1 MNKTT
6 NILRGKRWLM
16 LLALFAWLL
25 PQTAAADLSYED
37 DPDNYTVELG
47 GSNVIYF
54 TAPCYDTSG
63 ADTWIQKGNLR
74 VSVDGADPVTIFTW
88 KSETDIN
95 NSNTTLKVNFSTNA
109 DGFFDITL
117 GNSRN
122 TFRLTKNNGGDQ
134 SVVRNSDGKTFGFS
148 AEWMVPYNLLGK
160 KLTFSWDVT
169 RNGNSATVRERAVSG
184 LATKEINM
192 PAASA
197 KLEPFVSLPMLSANN
212 PGKLEIPW
220 FLASDSIVSARYEYT
235 DDAGKHHE
243 HKIENMKSGTIL
255 LDAGVPYRN
264 FRVVCSYKEA
274 NDKGSYLIENQGSAV
289 QNIPMLHTPLGM
301 TVRQLDGQD
310 LKVEVNWNVAYPDDE
325 DLTPTDFF
333 EVQRS
338 ITGEEKDFVTIQQ
351 LPYISVSKQST
362 YTFVD
367 NTLMDDITPDM
378 LVNGGTLDKL
388 TYRVRRTIT
397 KDWNWAKNTC
407 SSTKCVVDNLHLL
420 RIANYSAKWEDERA
434 YTVRV
439 SWNYADEHG
448 AVWDDRAQMVLRV
461 MSRNSAGNL
470 VDDQTYTLDQ
480 NERAQCYKIL
490 NLTRS
495 CVTYDIDMYVEKGE
509 SPLNFILPAT
519 DDDYFSIKSTEDWN
533 TFRNMV
539 QAAKGEKDVNVRLY
553 ADITTR
559 NSCGDSS
566 SPFRGI
572 FDGNGHTLTMNI
584 NNPSGSFEAAFKY
597 AKDYTIK
604 NLHVTGSVKGDMHSA
619 GLVGNSDASAGKRNT
634 IMNCRVSVNVESSK
648 THAGGIVG
656 HGLEASHTITDCLF
670 DGSIKCKGDTYAGAI
685 IGWADKNTGDMVS
698 NCLEKGTYT
707 DIKHLG
713 MNYTYG
719 VGAWGNGDYGTNNW
733 TYHDWTNANQVGSR
747 PANQLIEELGNS
759 NWVTDNGTVVPK
771 TNTITNVTD
780 YFFAIHTAQDWTTF
794 RDKVQAAKGQYDVNA
809 RLYADISIENSV
821 GLYET
826 YPYRG
831 TFDGNGHTLNV
842 NISGGSLNSIAIFR
856 FVDNATFSD
865 LHITGNINT
874 NQMYAG
880 SLIGRI
886 QNGHSVIIE
895 NCRSSITLNNSI
907 NGDATMGGFVG
918 LVGDNGS
925 VSFRNCKFDGIFD
938 GANCSHIGGFI
949 GCCLEN
955 TTETIENCLF
965 APASINTKPDG
976 CQTWVRKYNSSI
988 LTIVNSYATR
998 DFTGLV
1004 VIRTANDWTTFRDMV
1019 KNAKGQYD
1027 VNAILAADVN
1037 VGTIMVGWE
1046 TENYY
1051 RGTFDGN
1058 GHTLTF
1064 SVNDHGAECLAPFRY
1079 VGNATIRNLHTAGT
1093 INNNHKFT
1101 GGLIG
1106 QVLAG
1111 STVNIENCHSSMTL
1125 NSGVNGDATNGGFI
1139 GVIQATNSKARFTNC
1154 KFDGSFEGTNCH
1166 SNGGFVG
1173 WSDSPVTIVDC
1184 LFMPNKVTTNPE
1196 SSETWAR
1203 GGNCTTTNSYAT
1215 KEFIH
1220 VINNTSDW
1228 EEFRNAVAR
1237 RGSHSV
1243 NAILNADI
1251 KAGTSIL
1258 NFKGMF
1264 DGNAHTIEMSCTMFN
1279 SANGYTIK
1287 NLHVTGAY
1295 GGDQHVAGLVTSSWN
1310 ANIQNCWVST
1320 SIHCNT
1326 THAGGFIGH
1335 AQDSPHTI
1343 NNCLFDGAISAKN
1356 DGQVDGTS
1364 YVGAFIGWG
1373 GGADNYVTN
1382 CLEDGNY
1389 YYVNHAGFCYKGS
1402 GDAWGNTGN
1411 SKNNYT
1417 YKDVSWN
1424 EVNYDGIKHSNV
1436 NSWYSKLGEGWYVSG
1451 SNVLPKMERR
1461 ELWNN
1466 VGSLSASD
1474 LAKNL
1479 GSGWKVDGNKAV
1491 PVMGS
1496 SSIGATE
1503 EELEQYFTFG
1513 WTKENN
1519 KLVPATTTVEEPVYA
1534 EITKPT
1540 LPNFYHKNTGTIDK
1554 TLVTTT
1560 RQSSV
1565 LLAWNTDGNPI
1576 DYFTVMRRVKGQ
1588 GDDAWKEI
1596 ATFLDDMSYEDTSVS
1611 PLATYEYKVLGV
1623 NDCEGRDSTA
1633 TEVKVGECKHTGRVD
1648 GYVRFNDGTSAAG
1661 IQVDINYKGKKVMS
1675 VFTDDSGHFVADE
1688 LSYQGGASV
1697 TYDVSAVGK
1706 NGEDFSPKGFSVTF
1720 DAHSNDETLREI
1732 SILNG
1737 KRFSGYVMY
1746 DGTSIPVKGANFKVN
1761 GKKVYNTKG
1770 KLLETEYDGSF
1781 SFRVLPGNDTIQVV
1795 MDGHNFTNDG
1805 YFKGATG
1812 HNFTDDVA
1820 GIYFYDA
1827 TKVKLAGRVVGGE
1840 DQGQK
1845 PLGNNL
1851 STNNLGDSLTIVLT
1865 LEGDN
1870 TSWLVYDNLN
1880 PNKTEREEVVR
1891 HQRNGN
1897 KHFTSVK
1904 TQRKRMTVWPDPTTG
1919 EYELLLPPVRWKVQ
1933 QVYCTGYPTLFQ
1945 EGQVSEV
1952 IDLTDC
1958 LTPNTITY
1966 TGSYKDVDTI
1976 TVKDPKLTY
1985 NAIYN
1990 RIYRAPVEVTYKQL
2004 GYDSFDY
2011 FGDKN
2016 YYASELTGET
2026 VEVPLAFPN
2035 PADTTKAVYSFTYPV
2050 FSIDRKY
2057 TIELQVGENYLYNN
2071 DPAGKVDIVRLGG
2084 GMAMMQNGMKPG
2096 SYDEP
2101 VAIDSLG
2108 RARFTVQASQTTNM
2122 KKSLK
2127 TVTFTVMRD
2136 GTFLEAK
2143 PLQGYVLNMFPV
2155 GESTELLTDGQ
2166 PLLFDILRDPPGS
2179 YSSNTLAKG
2188 ATLNYSY
2195 MMNLTLMAGIMITYK
2210 DGKKLQTLSATVVA
2224 PQGSGTAVGPISAG
2238 ETQEGSIDQFIYTAQ
2253 GSKAFSYTMAIGNN
2267 ISTSGDP
2274 SMVGADADLYIGAVQ
2289 NVVVTP
2295 MSTVRAVNKK
2305 MFDEIAGRQGG
2316 INKASE
2322 MTKDIDYGTVVKI
2335 AEGCDANGD
2344 SIYLIRDVALGYG
2357 PKIQSQFIYSQKQ
2370 ILTQII
2376 PNKAKEIVDMMF
2388 CGTKDEAQ
2396 AIADRT
2402 GKPVYWSLR
2411 EPTDSMFAVVNTQID
2426 GHAYNTT
2433 IDKAEPGINYMVV
2446 IPNGTSPDQFN
2457 DEVTEKYQIIK
2468 AWTEMIAQ
2476 NEFEKLQ
2483 ASDLLTNY
2491 DIAGAQGVNYS
2502 ETFDSNFSNSWTHH
2516 FPVATEVDYF
2526 GPGISY
2532 VTSAF
2537 SIGATIVSSILASM
2551 EEMKYWKSPGVAT
2564 SKVDISKDD
2573 GWNASL
2579 DFAGKLSQWTI
2590 TPVALYQTV
2599 GANSEAK
2606 AFNRTESFTIA
2617 TDPMSR
2623 LSVDVYRVKPLYEYD
2638 KSGSLVHNMI
2648 NPRYIANDSVGVTNI
2663 FTNYQFEK
2671 MTDLVTDF
2679 VGKEARED
2687 GLTGPRGFV
2696 FRTRGGAT
2704 QNPWEDQRTTKF
2716 YETGRELDTR
2726 TLKIVNPKIRLDKQ
2740 DVSGVSI
2747 NDAAH
2752 FKVYVSNESEK
2763 PEATEGLTVLQLFSV
2778 DQTNTNGAK
2787 ISVNGQTLTTGGM
2800 TISVVPGSETEL
2812 DMEVRAGQGFDFMG
2826 LTIGVMSPTD
2836 AVNTKELV
2844 SFNVHYLHEAGG
2856 LAIAVPGDKWVL
2868 NTNAQMDSKRGW
2880 YLPVTI
2886 NGFDRHQHNFDHIE
2900 FQYKESQRGDD
2911 SWTNICSFYADPTL
2925 MANANG
2931 VRKLIPE
2938 NGNIVTEFFGEGWVM
2953 ERTYDLRAVL
2963 FCRNG
2968 NDFLTTSSKIISGIK
2983 DTRRPQLF
2991 GTPEPKSGLLTSGDD
3006 IIFNFSE
3013 DIEYNYLS
3021 AITNFEVKGE
3031 VNNDNLSEMVSV
3043 QFAGKASVESEAKR
3057 NFSGKNLTIDLM
3069 VKPAETGRDMPLFSH
3084 GTNGQKLQLWLTKDF
3099 KLKAVVNDKTFT
3111 SDEAIVKEGFTQVA
3125 VSINQTDSTLTFFN
3139 GGVEIGRN
3147 KLSALYTG
3155 TGPLIF
3161 GRTNELDRSESQ
3173 YYEGRMMEARLW
3185 YTAMDGG
3192 LIGTTYGSR
3201 RLTGYEK
3208 DLVDYYPMNEGS
3220 GDYVIDHTQSA
3231 NAKLIDASWA
3241 IPQGLSLHV
3250 DKADKGVLLDKNAIN
3265 RTAEQDYTL
3274 MFWFKTDA
3282 EGRGTLLSNGR
3293 GQKEDNGAENQ
3304 FHIGFE
3310 DNKLMYRSN
3319 GFAAEIPGNWSDGK
3333 WHNFAMTV
3341 NRGRNVAN
3349 IYVDKE
3355 VRTTFEADSLGGISG
3370 GYPLIGASRYD
3381 IVNEKDT
3388 LLRQDGPTPLKGN
3401 VDELMFFAQAL
3412 PQQLISTYA
3421 TKSPNG
3427 DEAGLQTY
3435 LSFDRQERQKDN
3447 SIELVPYAYSKKL
3460 YLDDQGN
3467 PRYQLDPMTKE
3478 PTDTLVRDYLFV
3490 DEMDVV
3496 MQHFDATQAAPVVPY
3511 EEVTNLK
3518 FSFIGSGNKVLVDLD
3533 EPAAKMNHR
3542 NIYVTLRDIED
3553 KNGNTMASPQTACY
3567 YVTNS
3572 SLEWLVNRLD
3582 YTINYGAGEELDLPF
3597 SNNSASSHTYT
3608 IENCPRWLTLD
3619 KNSDMVAPLSIDAVT
3634 AIVSKDLNVG
3644 TYNEILYLTD
3654 EEGITEPF
3662 YLNLTVE
3669 GKQPDWAISVNG
3681 ELLENSMSISGQVYL
3696 YDELDTDSR
3705 DIVGVFDNENVCHGF
3720 ANISHNALTGENG
3733 LYLTVY
3739 DNQKSGRELN
3749 FRLWQYTTGRE
3760 LLLTSTPD
3768 IKFEQS
3774 AVLGTDTPVRFNG
3787 SEDFVQNFSLK
3798 KGWNWVSFNVSS
3810 KQLEDVNTLL
3820 SSMPW
3825 KDGDILTDMNSDTT
3839 LVYKNKQWLASDNP
3853 SNMVISPKKSYAIKV
3868 QEDCNFPIGGT
3879 IIKEKEARTIEL
3891 EPGWNG
3897 IGYTPMTNLTVETA
3911 LSDYFDQAEPGDVI
3925 KSHTEFAYFT
3935 KSGNTGRWRGS
3946 LQYMK
3951 PGEGY
3956 MMLRKGTSSASF
3968 TYPFFEMGS
3977 HFREDWTQSTK
3988 RAAAPLHRSTMSISA
4003 VVEGFETEE
4012 DDRLIAY
4019 ANGEEVGAAQLSTLN
4034 SQLSIGFFLSIAGDS
4049 QQPIWFAIERDGE
4062 IVASTGEVMTFK
4074 TNAVI
4079 GSPDEPTAINFVHA
4093 PNEDG
4098 KWYTLSGLQLQ
4109 QKPRDKGVYIYN
4121 GKKVI
4126 IK

>member
-1 MNKTT
+1 MYNNLMKTR
-6 NILRGKRWLM
+6 RGRPWL
-16 LLALFAWLL
+16 LLAALFAWLL

-37 DPDNYTVELG
+37 DPDNYSVELG
-47 GSNVIYF
+47 GSNVIWF
-54 TAPCYDTSG
+54 TAPCYDTRG
-63 ADTWIQKGNLR
+63 ADTWVYDGNLR
-74 VSVDGADPVTIFTW
+74 VSVDGADPITIFHW
-88 KSETDIN
+88 ESETNIDN
-95 NSNTTLKVNFSTNA
+95 DNTTLKVKFTTTA

-122 TFRLTKNNGGDQ
+122 TFRLTKDNGGWQ

-148 AEWMVPYNLLGK
+148 AEWAVPYNLLGK
-160 KLTFSWDVT
+160 KLRFTWYVK
-169 RNGNSATVRERAVSG
+169 RNGNSATVLDREVPG
-184 LATKEINM
+184 LQAKEISM

-212 PGKLEIPW
+212 PGKLEVPW
-220 FLASDSIVSARYEYT
+220 FLASDSIVSAHYEYT
-235 DDAGKHHE
+235 DDTGKRHE
-243 HKIENMKSGTIL
+243 HKIENMKGGTIL
-255 LDAGVPYRN
+255 LDANVPYRN

-274 NDKGSYLIENQGSAV
+274 SDKGSYLIENQGSAV
-289 QNIPMLHTPLGM
+289 QNIPVIHTPIGLS
-301 TVRQLDGQD
+301 TRQLDGQD
-310 LKVEVNWNVAYPDDE
+310 LKVEVKWNIAYPDDE

-338 ITGEEKDFVTIQQ
+338 LTGEEKDFVTIQQ
-351 LPYISVSKQST
+351 LPYISVSKQTT

-420 RIANYSAKWEDERA
+420 RIADYSAKWEDERA

-448 AVWDDRAQMVLRV
+448 AVWDERARMVLRV
-461 MSRNSAGNL
+461 MSRNKAGVV
-470 VDDQTYTLDQ
+470 VDSLIYNLDQ
-480 NERAQCYKIL
+480 NDRTQRYKIV

-495 CVTYDIDMYVEKGE
+495 CVNYDIEMYVEKGE
-509 SPLNFILPAT
+509 SPLNDLAQVENYYFPIRSAADWAT
-519 DDDYFSIKSTEDWN
+519 FSQKVE
-533 TFRNMV
+533 
-539 QAAKGEKDVNVRLY
+539 AAKGE
-553 ADITTR
+553 
-559 NSCGDSS
+559 
-566 SPFRGI
+566 
-572 FDGNGHTLTMNI
+572 
-584 NNPSGSFEAAFKY
+584 
-597 AKDYTIK
+597 
-604 NLHVTGSVKGDMHSA
+604 
-619 GLVGNSDASAGKRNT
+619 
-634 IMNCRVSVNVESSK
+634 
-648 THAGGIVG
+648 
-656 HGLEASHTITDCLF
+656 
-670 DGSIKCKGDTYAGAI
+670 
-685 IGWADKNTGDMVS
+685 
-698 NCLEKGTYT
+698 
-707 DIKHLG
+707 
-713 MNYTYG
+713 
-719 VGAWGNGDYGTNNW
+719 
-733 TYHDWTNANQVGSR
+733 
-747 PANQLIEELGNS
+747 
-759 NWVTDNGTVVPK
+759 
-771 TNTITNVTD
+771 
-780 YFFAIHTAQDWTTF
+780 
-794 RDKVQAAKGQYDVNA
+794 YDVNA
-809 RLYADISIENSV
+809 RLYADITTDWRV
-821 GLYET
+821 G
-826 YPYRG
+826 
-831 TFDGNGHTLNV
+831 
-842 NISGGSLNSIAIFR
+842 
-856 FVDNATFSD
+856 
-865 LHITGNINT
+865 
-874 NQMYAG
+874 
-880 SLIGRI
+880 
-886 QNGHSVIIE
+886 
-895 NCRSSITLNNSI
+895 RSES
-907 NGDATMGGFVG
+907 A
-918 LVGDNGS
+918 
-925 VSFRNCKFDGIFD
+925 
-938 GANCSHIGGFI
+938 
-949 GCCLEN
+949 
-955 TTETIENCLF
+955 
-965 APASINTKPDG
+965 
-976 CQTWVRKYNSSI
+976 
-988 LTIVNSYATR
+988 
-998 DFTGLV
+998 
-1004 VIRTANDWTTFRDMV
+1004 
-1019 KNAKGQYD
+1019 
-1027 VNAILAADVN
+1027 
-1037 VGTIMVGWE
+1037 
-1046 TENYY
+1046 YY

-1064 SVNDHGAECLAPFRY
+1064 NRTDTELYSAPFRY
-1079 VGNATIRNLHTAGT
+1079 VGNATFHNLHTAGT
-1093 INNNHKFT
+1093 INSSQRHV
-1101 GGLIG
+1101 GGLIAD
-1106 QVLAG
+1106 VLPN
-1111 STVNIENCHSSMTL
+1111 STVVIEGCRSSVTI
-1125 NSGVNGDATNGGFI
+1125 NSSVDGNTANGGFVSLVNT
-1139 GVIQATNSKARFTNC
+1139 GSNVTFSNC
-1154 KFDGSFEGTNCH
+1154 KFDGSFEGANSSHNGGYVGYANGTVSIENCLFAPASINTKADGSETWARLGSGTLNIVNSYATREFSSTVLIRDVNDWKTFKAKVEAAKGQYDVNAILTADINLASKLYIVGYSGNYPYRGTFDGNGHTIKVDIMDDANNTALFSHVANATFKNLHLTGAVLSSKMWHGSLIGAIEENSSVTIENCH
-1166 SNGGFVG
+1166 SSVTLKSSVNGDATMGGFVGYIKATNSSATFRNCKFDGSFDGANATCNGGFVG
-1173 WSDSPVTIVDC
+1173 WSNSPVTIVNC
-1184 LFMPNKVTTNPE
+1184 LFMPASVNTNPDG
-1196 SSETWAR
+1196 SETWVR
-1203 GGNCTTTNSYAT
+1203 NSENITFTCSNSYAT
-1215 KEFIH
+1215 KEFCH
-1220 VINNTSDW
+1220 LINNFSDW
-1228 EEFRNAVAR
+1228 EEFRTAVDN
-1237 RGSHSV
+1237 RGSKSV

-1251 KAGTSIL
+1251 SANTSIN

-1264 DGNAHTIEMSCTMFN
+1264 DGNAHTIEMSSPMFN
-1279 SANGYTIK
+1279 SADGYTIK
-1287 NLHVTGAY
+1287 NLHVKGAY
-1295 GGDQHVAGLVTSSWN
+1295 GGDQHIAGLVVSSWN
-1310 ANIQNCWVST
+1310 ANIQSCWVSP

-1335 AQDSPHTI
+1335 AHDSPHII
-1343 NNCLFDGAISAKN
+1343 NNCLFDGAISTKN
-1356 DGQVDGTS
+1356 DGKNDGTS

-1382 CLEDGNY
+1382 CLDDGNY
-1389 YYVNHAGFCYKGS
+1389 YYVDHAGFCYKGN

-1417 YKDVSWN
+1417 YKGVSWN
-1424 EVNYDGIKHSNV
+1424 EVNYAGINHSNPQKV
-1436 NSWYSKLGEGWYVSG
+1436 VDKLGADSWYVDG
-1451 SNVLPKMERR
+1451 SNALPKMTRR
-1461 ELWNN
+1461 TTWNN
-1466 VGSLSASD
+1466 VGSLSAND

-1479 GSGWKVDGNKAV
+1479 GPEWKVDGNKVV

-1496 SSIGATE
+1496 SMTGATE
-1503 EELEQYFTFG
+1503 AEFAPYFTYG
-1513 WTKENN
+1513 WTKEGD
-1519 KLVPATTTVEEPVYA
+1519 KLVPETTTVEEPVYA

-1576 DYFTVMRRVKGQ
+1576 DYFTVMRRVKDE
-1588 GDDAWKEI
+1588 GDDAWKEV
-1596 ATFLDDMSYEDTSVS
+1596 ATNIDQMSYEDTTVS

-1661 IQVDINYKGKKVMS
+1661 IQVDIIYNNNTVSS

-1720 DAHSNDETLREI
+1720 DAHSNDETVREI

-1820 GIYFYDA
+1820 GIYFYDT

-1840 DQGQK
+1840 EQGQK

-1870 TSWLVYDNLN
+1870 TSWLVFDNLN

-1891 HQRNGN
+1891 HQRNGQ

-1958 LTPNTITY
+1958 LTPNTTTY

-2084 GMAMMQNGMKPG
+2084 GMAMMQNGLKPG
-2096 SYDEP
+2096 SYDKP
-2101 VAIDSLG
+2101 VMIDSLG

-2122 KKSLK
+2122 EKSLK

-2155 GESTELLTDGQ
+2155 GESTDLLTDGQ

-2238 ETQEGSIDQFIYTAQ
+2238 ETQEGSLDQFIYSAQ

-2305 MFDEIAGRQGG
+2305 MFDQIAGRQGG

-2335 AEGCDANGD
+2335 AEGFDAKGD

-2388 CGTKDEAQ
+2388 CGTKADAQ
-2396 AIADRT
+2396 AIADKT

-2411 EPTDSMFAVVNTQID
+2411 EPTDSMFAVVNKQLSD
-2426 GHAYNTT
+2426 RAYNYN
-2433 IDKAEPGINYMVV
+2433 IDKAEKGINYMVV

-2476 NEFEKLQ
+2476 NEYEKLQ
-2483 ASDLLTNY
+2483 ANDLLTNY

-2502 ETFDSNFSNSWTHH
+2502 ETYDSNFSNSWTHH

-2532 VTSAF
+2532 ATSAF
-2537 SIGATIVSSILASM
+2537 SIGATIVGSILASM

-2704 QNPWEDQRTTKF
+2704 QNPWEDKRTTKF
-2716 YETGRELDTR
+2716 YDPGRTLDER

-2778 DQTNTNGAK
+2778 DQLNPNGAK
-2787 ISVNGQTLTTGGM
+2787 ISVNGQVLTTAGM

-2925 MANANG
+2925 MAGANG

-2968 NDFLTTSSKIISGIK
+2968 NDFLTTSSKVISGIK

-3043 QFAGKASVESEAKR
+3043 QFAGQASVESEAKR
-3057 NFSGKNLTIDLM
+3057 NFSGKDLTIDLM

-3084 GTNGQKLQLWLTKDF
+3084 GTNGQKLQLWLTSDY
-3099 KLKAVVNDKTFT
+3099 KLKAVVNEQAFT
-3111 SDEAIVKEGFTQVA
+3111 SDEAIVKKGFTQVA

-3139 GGVEIGRN
+3139 GGVQIGRN
-3147 KLSALYTG
+3147 KLNALYYG

-3161 GRTNELDRSESQ
+3161 GRTNDLDRNKSQ

-3185 YTAMDGG
+3185 YAAMDGG

-3201 RLTGYEK
+3201 RLTGFESN
-3208 DLVDYYPMNEGS
+3208 LVDYYPMNEGS
-3220 GDYVIDHTQSA
+3220 GDYVTDHTQGA
-3231 NAKLIDASWA
+3231 NAQLMGASWA
-3241 IPQGLSLHV
+3241 IPHGWSLHLE
-3250 DKADKGVLLDKNAIN
+3250 KADKGVLMDKNAIN
-3265 RTAEQDYTL
+3265 RTAEHDYTL

-3282 EGRGTLLSNGR
+3282 EGCGTLLSNGR
-3293 GQKEDNGAENQ
+3293 GLKEDNGAVNQ

-3310 DNKLMYRSN
+3310 ADTLKYRSN
-3319 GFAAEIPGNWSDGK
+3319 GFVADVPGNWSDGQ

-3341 NRGRNVAN
+3341 NRARNVAN

-3355 VRTTFEADSLGGISG
+3355 LRTTFEADSLGGISG
-3370 GYPLIGASRYD
+3370 GYPLIGATRYD
-3381 IVNEKDT
+3381 VVKENGDVET
-3388 LLRQDGPTPLKGN
+3388 LDGTDALKGN

-3412 PQQLISTYA
+3412 PQQLINTYA
-3421 TKSPNG
+3421 SKSPNG
-3427 DEAGLQTY
+3427 DESGLLTY
-3435 LSFDRQERQKDN
+3435 LSFDRIERQSDN
-3447 SIELVPYAYSKKL
+3447 DLELVPYVYSKKI
-3460 YLDDQGN
+3460 YLDDKGQ
-3467 PRYQLDPMTKE
+3467 PRYQLDPETKE
-3478 PTDTLVRDYLFV
+3478 PTNTLVRDYVFV
-3490 DEMDVV
+3490 GSPDEVLP
-3496 MQHFDATQAAPVVPY
+3496 HFDQTQAAPVVPY
-3511 EEVTNLK
+3511 EEVKNLK
-3518 FSFIGSGNKVLVDLD
+3518 FGFIGRGNQLLVELD
-3533 EPAAKMNHR
+3533 ENAARLNHR
-3542 NIYVTLRDIED
+3542 NIYVTVRDIED

-3572 SLEWLVNRLD
+3572 SLQWMVNRLD
-3582 YTINYGAGEELDLPF
+3582 ATIKYGSGQSCTLPF
-3597 SNNSASSHTYT
+3597 YNNGAQNHTYT
-3608 IENCPRWLTLD
+3608 IENCPRWLTLNKYED
-3619 KNSDMVAPLSIDAVT
+3619 VIAPQALDYVT
-3634 AIVSKDLNVG
+3634 ATASKDLNIG

-3662 YLNLTVE
+3662 YLNLTIE
-3669 GKQPDWAISVNG
+3669 GEQPEWAESIDRD
-3681 ELLENSMSISGQVYL
+3681 LLRYSMNVSGQVYL
-3696 YDELDTDSR
+3696 YKELDTDAR

-3720 ANISHNALTGENG
+3720 ANISHDVQTGETD
-3733 LYLTVY
+3733 LFLTVY
-3739 DNQKSGRELN
+3739 DKQMKGRELN
-3749 FRLWQYTTGRE
+3749 FRLWQYSTGRE
-3760 LLLTSTPD
+3760 LVLTPD
-3768 IKFEQS
+3768 RDITFEGG
-3774 AVLGTDTPVRFNG
+3774 AVLGTDKPVRFDG
-3787 SEDFVQNFSLK
+3787 GEAFVQKFSLE
-3798 KGWNWVSFNVSS
+3798 KGWNWVSFNLNSP
-3810 KQLEDVNTLL
+3810 QLNDVNKLL
-3820 SSMPW
+3820 SSIPW
-3825 KDGDILTDMNSDTT
+3825 SNGDILTDMGSDTT
-3839 LVYKNKQWLASDNP
+3839 LVYRGGQWLTTSSTKDMA
-3853 SNMVISPKKSYAIKV
+3853 VSPKKAYAIKV
-3868 QEDCNFPIGGT
+3868 DEPHSFYVGGT
-3879 IIKEKEARTIEL
+3879 VIKEKSDRTIL
-3891 EPGWNG
+3891 LRQGWNT
-3897 IGYTPMTNLTVETA
+3897 IGYTPMLNLTVETA
-3911 LSDYFDQAEPGDVI
+3911 LSDYYDNAQTGDVV

-3956 MMLRKGTSSASF
+3956 MLLRKGVTRVSF
-3968 TYPFFEMGS
+3968 AYPFYELDS
-3977 HFREDWTQSTK
+3977 NFREDWSISAS
-3988 RAAAPLHRSTMSISA
+3988 RSAAPMGRSTMSVSA
-4003 VVEGFETEE
+4003 SVEGFDLE
-4012 DDRLIAY
+4012 DGDRIVAY
-4019 ANGEEVGAAQLSTLN
+4019 ANGEAVGEASVLSGSAAETAEPLYIT
-4034 SQLSIGFFLSIAGDS
+4034 IGGDKRAN
-4049 QQPIWFAIERDGE
+4049 IRFAIERGGE
-4062 IVASTGEVMTFK
+4062 IVAASGSVMTFEADDVVG
-4074 TNAVI
+4074 T
-4079 GSPDEPTAINFVHA
+4079 PDEPFAISFDTDPTGIRLVTGDF
-4093 PNEDG
+4093 EEG
-4098 KWYTLSGLQLQ
+4098 KWYTVNGVQLPARPKQ
-4109 QKPRDKGVYIYN
+4109 KGVYIYN
-4121 GKKVI
+4121 GDKVV

>member
-1 MNKTT
+1 MKQRK
-6 NILRGKRWLM
+6 NIWRERPWLI

-25 PQTAAADLSYED
+25 PQQAAAAPYYVE
-37 DPDNYTVELG
+37 DPDNYEVALG
-47 GSNVIYF
+47 GSNVVYF
-54 TAPCYDTSG
+54 TAPVYDQDG
-63 ADTWIQKGNLR
+63 LDMWIHNGKLT
-74 VSVDGADPVTIFTW
+74 VSVDGGTPYTIFSW
-88 KSETDIN
+88 SSAETKISDGATSLN
-95 NSNTTLKVNFSTNA
+95 CNFSTGT

-122 TFRLTKNNGGDQ
+122 TFRLTKDNGGAK
-134 SVVRNSDGKTFGFS
+134 SLARNSDGRTFEFS
-148 AEWMVPYNLLGK
+148 AEWSVPYNLLGK
-160 KLTFSWDVT
+160 KLKFIWEVERDGTSRTVT
-169 RNGNSATVRERAVSG
+169 TVSG
-184 LATKEINM
+184 LKTKEISM

-197 KLEPFVSLPMLSANN
+197 KLEPFVSLPMLSTNN

-220 FLASDSIVSARYEYT
+220 FLASDSIVSAHYEYT
-235 DDAGKHHE
+235 DDTGKRHE
-243 HKIENMKSGTIL
+243 EKIEKVKSSSIL
-255 LDAGVPYRN
+255 LDANVPYRN

-274 NDKGSYLIENQGSAV
+274 SDKGSYLIENQGSAV
-289 QNIPMLHTPLGM
+289 QNIPVIHTPVGL
-301 TVRQLDGQD
+301 TARQLDGQD
-310 LKVEVNWNVAYPDDE
+310 LKVEVKWNIVYPDDE

-407 SSTKCVVDNLHLL
+407 SSTKCVVDNLHQL
-420 RIANYSAKWEDERA
+420 RIANYSADWEDKNA

-448 AVWDDRAQMVLRV
+448 AVWDERAQMVLRV
-461 MSRNSAGNL
+461 MSRNKAGAV
-470 VDDQTYTLDQ
+470 VDSLIYNLDQ
-480 NERAQCYKIL
+480 NDRTQRYKIV

-495 CVTYDIDMYVEKGE
+495 CVNYDIEMYVEKGE
-509 SPLNFILPAT
+509 SPINDLDQVENYF
-519 DDDYFSIKSTEDWN
+519 FSIRSVADWLAFNQKVED
-533 TFRNMV
+533 
-539 QAAKGEKDVNVRLY
+539 AKGK
-553 ADITTR
+553 
-559 NSCGDSS
+559 
-566 SPFRGI
+566 
-572 FDGNGHTLTMNI
+572 
-584 NNPSGSFEAAFKY
+584 
-597 AKDYTIK
+597 
-604 NLHVTGSVKGDMHSA
+604 
-619 GLVGNSDASAGKRNT
+619 
-634 IMNCRVSVNVESSK
+634 
-648 THAGGIVG
+648 
-656 HGLEASHTITDCLF
+656 
-670 DGSIKCKGDTYAGAI
+670 
-685 IGWADKNTGDMVS
+685 
-698 NCLEKGTYT
+698 
-707 DIKHLG
+707 
-713 MNYTYG
+713 
-719 VGAWGNGDYGTNNW
+719 
-733 TYHDWTNANQVGSR
+733 
-747 PANQLIEELGNS
+747 
-759 NWVTDNGTVVPK
+759 
-771 TNTITNVTD
+771 
-780 YFFAIHTAQDWTTF
+780 
-794 RDKVQAAKGQYDVNA
+794 YDVNA
-809 RLYADISIENSV
+809 RLYADIATDAVIGWNSSSPYRGVFDGNGHTLTVNYSGSANSAYNNRFIAPFRYVGNATIMNLHVAGTISTNERNVAGLIADANDKSTIAIENCRSSV
-821 GLYET
+821 TIKSSYNGATDNGGFIGRQSGATVIINNCKFDGAFEGENSAENGGFVGWVARGSTLSINNSLFAPDHLTTKGDKCDTWAVLDNQDVTYSLVNSYATREFSST
-826 YPYRG
+826 VLISNADDWTTFRNKVEEAKGQYDVNAILTADITMTGKGKDYIAGYTANYPYRG
-831 TFDGNGHTLNV
+831 TFDGNGHTLNL
-842 NISGGSLNSIAIFR
+842 NISDDEYNTGLFSHVA
-856 FVDNATFSD
+856 NATFKNVK
-865 LHITGNINT
+865 LTGTISCSKSKF
-874 NQMYAG
+874 G
-880 SLIGRI
+880 SLIGCI
-886 QNGHSVIIE
+886 DDNYSVTFE
-895 NCRSSITLNNSI
+895 NCQSSVTLKSSV
-907 NGDATMGGFVG
+907 NGDGTMGGFVG
-918 LVGDNGS
+918 ALNS
-925 VSFRNCKFDGIFD
+925 NAKATFRNCKFDGSFD
-938 GANCSHIGGFI
+938 GPNTYANGGYVGWTNGPITF
-949 GCCLEN
+949 
-955 TTETIENCLF
+955 ENCLF
-965 APASINTKPDG
+965 TPASVNTDP
-976 CQTWVRKYNSSI
+976 
-988 LTIVNSYATR
+988 R
-998 DFTGLV
+998 D
-1004 VIRTANDWTTFRDMV
+1004 
-1019 KNAKGQYD
+1019 
-1027 VNAILAADVN
+1027 
-1037 VGTIMVGWE
+1037 
-1046 TENYY
+1046 
-1051 RGTFDGN
+1051 
-1058 GHTLTF
+1058 
-1064 SVNDHGAECLAPFRY
+1064 
-1079 VGNATIRNLHTAGT
+1079 
-1093 INNNHKFT
+1093 
-1101 GGLIG
+1101 
-1106 QVLAG
+1106 
-1111 STVNIENCHSSMTL
+1111 
-1125 NSGVNGDATNGGFI
+1125 
-1139 GVIQATNSKARFTNC
+1139 
-1154 KFDGSFEGTNCH
+1154 
-1166 SNGGFVG
+1166 
-1173 WSDSPVTIVDC
+1173 
-1184 LFMPNKVTTNPE
+1184 
-1196 SSETWAR
+1196 SETWAR
-1203 GGNCTTTNSYAT
+1203 NSANQSVSYTNCYAT

-1220 VINNTSDW
+1220 VINNFSDW
-1228 EEFRNAVAR
+1228 EEFRKAVDS
-1237 RGSHSV
+1237 RGNHSV

-1251 KAGTSIL
+1251 SANTSISD
-1258 NFKGMF
+1258 FKGMF
-1264 DGNAHTIEMSCTMFN
+1264 DGNAHTIEMSNGPMFA
-1279 SANGYTIK
+1279 SASDYTIK
-1287 NLHVTGAY
+1287 NLHVKGAY
-1295 GGDQHVAGLVTSSWN
+1295 GGDQHIAGLVTSSRN
-1310 ANIQNCWVST
+1310 ANIQSCWVSP

-1335 AQDSPHTI
+1335 AHDSPHTI
-1343 NNCLFDGAISAKN
+1343 NNCLYDGAISAKN
-1356 DGQVDGTS
+1356 DGKVDGTA

-1382 CLEDGNY
+1382 CLDDGNY
-1389 YYVNHAGFCYKGS
+1389 YYVNHAGFCYKGN

-1417 YKDVSWN
+1417 YKGVSWN
-1424 EVNYDGIKHSNV
+1424 EVNYAGINHSDPQKV
-1436 NSWYSKLGEGWYVSG
+1436 VDKLGADNWYVDG
-1451 SNVLPKMERR
+1451 SNALPKMTRR

-1466 VGSLSASD
+1466 VGSLSAND

-1479 GSGWKVDGNKAV
+1479 GPEWKVDGNKVV

-1496 SSIGATE
+1496 SMTGATE
-1503 EELEQYFTFG
+1503 AEFAQYFTYG
-1513 WTKENN
+1513 WTKEGDN
-1519 KLVPATTTVEEPVYA
+1519 LVPETTTVEEPVYA
-1534 EITKPT
+1534 EIVPPT

-1633 TEVKVGECKHTGRVD
+1633 TEVKQGESKHTGRVD

-1661 IQVDINYKGKKVMS
+1661 IQVDIKYKGKKVMS

-1688 LSYQGGASV
+1688 LSYQGGTSV

-1706 NGEDFSPKGFSVTF
+1706 HGEDFSPKGFSVTF

-1840 DQGQK
+1840 EQGQK

-1958 LTPNTITY
+1958 LTPNTTTY
-1966 TGSYKDVDTI
+1966 AGSYKDVDTI

-2035 PADTTKAVYSFTYPV
+2035 PADTTKAIYSFTYPV

-2101 VAIDSLG
+2101 VMIDSLG

-2122 KKSLK
+2122 EKSLK

-2305 MFDEIAGRQGG
+2305 MFEQIAGRQGG

-2335 AEGCDANGD
+2335 AEGVDAKGD

-2433 IDKAEPGINYMVV
+2433 IDKAKPGINYMVV

-2716 YETGRELDTR
+2716 YETGRELDAR

-2812 DMEVRAGQGFDFMG
+2812 DMEVRAGQGFDFDG
-2826 LTIGVMSPTD
+2826 LTIGVMSHTD

-3084 GTNGQKLQLWLTKDF
+3084 GTNGQKLQLWLTSDY

-3220 GDYVIDHTQSA
+3220 GDYVIDHTQGA

-3282 EGRGTLLSNGR
+3282 DGSGTLLSNGR
-3293 GQKEDNGAENQ
+3293 GLREDNGAVNQ

-3310 DNKLMYRSN
+3310 ADTLRYRSN
-3319 GFAAEIPGNWSDGK
+3319 GFVADVPGKWSDGK
-3333 WHNFAMTV
+3333 WHHYAMTV
-3341 NRGRNVAN
+3341 NRGHSVAN
-3349 IYVDKE
+3349 IYMDKE
-3355 VRTTFEADSLGGISG
+3355 LVTTFETDTLGGISG

-3381 IVNEKDT
+3381 IVNETDT
-3388 LLRQDGPTPLKGN
+3388 LLRQDGLTPLKGN
-3401 VDELMFFAQAL
+3401 VDELLFFEQAL

-3427 DEAGLQTY
+3427 DEKGLLTY
-3435 LSFDRQERQKDN
+3435 LGFDRIERQKDN
-3447 SIELVPYAYSKKL
+3447 DLELVPYAYSKKI
-3460 YLDDQGN
+3460 YLDDKGQ
-3467 PRYQLDPMTKE
+3467 PRYQLNPETKE
-3478 PTDTLVRDYLFV
+3478 PTETLVRDYVFID
-3490 DEMDVV
+3490 DETIVKT
-3496 MQHFDATQAAPVVPY
+3496 HFDQSTAAPVVPY
-3511 EEVTNLK
+3511 EEVKNLK
-3518 FSFIGSGNKVLVDLD
+3518 FGFIGRGNQLLVELD
-3533 EPAAKMNHR
+3533 ENAARLNHR
-3542 NIYVTLRDIED
+3542 NIYVTVRDIED

-3567 YVTNS
+3567 YVNNS
-3572 SLEWLVNRLD
+3572 SLQWLVNKLD
-3582 YTINYGAGEELDLPF
+3582 ATIKYGSGEECELPF
-3597 SNNSASSHTYT
+3597 YNYSASSHTFT
-3608 IENCPRWLTLD
+3608 IENCPKWLTLD
-3619 KNSDMVAPLSIDAVT
+3619 KNSDVVAPQMMDYVT
-3634 AIVSKDLNVG
+3634 ATASKDLNIG
-3644 TYNEILYLTD
+3644 TYNEIIYLTD

-3669 GKQPDWAISVNG
+3669 GEQPEWAQSVSG
-3681 ELLENSMSISGQVYL
+3681 ELLEHSMSISGQVYL

-3705 DIVGVFDNENVCHGF
+3705 DIVGVFDDKNVCHGF
-3720 ANISHNALTGENG
+3720 ANISHSTSTGETG
-3733 LYLTVY
+3733 LFLTVY
-3739 DNQKSGRELN
+3739 DNEEDGTELK
-3749 FRLWQYTTGRE
+3749 FRLWQYSTGRE
-3760 LLLTSTPD
+3760 IVLTPEST
-3768 IKFEQS
+3768 IKFANS
-3774 AVLGTDTPVRFNG
+3774 AVLGTDTPVRFDG
-3787 SEDFVQNFSLK
+3787 SNNFIQYFNLK

-3810 KQLEDVNTLL
+3810 KQLDKMNLL
-3820 SSMPW
+3820 LNSMPW
-3825 KDGDILTDMNSDTT
+3825 QNGDIVTDMSSDTT
-3839 LVYKNKQWLASDNP
+3839 VVYKDSLWLASGKVKDVP
-3853 SNMVISPKKSYAIKV
+3853 ISSKKAYAIKV
-3868 QEDCNFPIGGT
+3868 QEACSIPVEGT
-3879 IIKEKEARTIEL
+3879 VIKDEDERTIDL
-3891 EPGWNG
+3891 KQGWNA
-3897 IGYTPMTNLTVETA
+3897 IGYTPVTNLSVETA
-3911 LSDYFDQAEPGDVI
+3911 LSDYYDYAEAGDVI

-3935 KSGNTGRWRGS
+3935 KTGSVGRWRGS

-3956 MMLRKGTSSASF
+3956 MLLRKGTSDASF
-3968 TYPFFEMGS
+3968 TYPYYEQANNFFEDAS
-3977 HFREDWTQSTK
+3977 PSAVRK
-3988 RAAAPLHRSTMSISA
+3988 AAAQSPNTMNVSA
-4003 VVEGFETEE
+4003 VVEGFETEAG
-4012 DDRLIAY
+4012 DVLVAY
-4019 ANGEEVGAAQLSTLN
+4019 ANGEVVGEAVVINGPTLETR
-4034 SQLSIGFFLSIAGDS
+4034 IATEPTEPIYLSIAGNA

-4062 IVASTGEVMTFK
+4062 IVASTNELMTFK
-4074 TNAVI
+4074 VNAVI
-4079 GSPDEPTAINFVHA
+4079 GSPDEPTAINFEQVEY
-4093 PNEDG
+4093 EDG
-4098 KWYTLSGLQLQ
+4098 KWYTISGLQLQ
-4109 QKPRDKGVYIYN
+4109 HKPTEKGVYIYN